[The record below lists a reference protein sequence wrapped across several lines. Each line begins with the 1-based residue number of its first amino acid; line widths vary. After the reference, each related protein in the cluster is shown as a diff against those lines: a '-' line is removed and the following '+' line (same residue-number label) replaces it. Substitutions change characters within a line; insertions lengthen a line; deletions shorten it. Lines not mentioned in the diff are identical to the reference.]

1 MTRHIYGLAVALL
14 AVALL
19 ALTVAPAA
27 AQDAITDVGT
37 SSASAASGR
46 SPADVADTN
55 TSAAA
60 QIAFTGT
67 TSRWTFR
74 PATVLVG
81 NGAWV
86 DADSFERSRPPTQDA
101 MPAPLEGEH
110 GAVFVSYGIAAGG
123 GASLDHLQFDVDVS
137 LPGTT
142 VSIAGHFSHAP
153 DPNDPTGGGAAVHAG
168 PRAAYDVGPFTL
180 FGEHLFLT
188 ASRDRAAAS
197 AIGNKSGAGIEIP
210 LRDGAVLRLGVRTH
224 SGMPGAGVDEVVV
237 GFGARF

>member
-1 MTRHIYGLAVALL
+1 MTRHIYGLAL
-14 AVALL
+14 AL

-46 SPADVADTN
+46 SPADVAGTN
-55 TSAAA
+55 TPAAA
-60 QIAFTGT
+60 QIAFTGYQQADV
-67 TSRWTFR
+67 
-74 PATVLVG
+74 PAGYGLVG

-86 DADSFERSRPPTQDA
+86 DADSFERSRPLTQDP
-101 MPAPLEGEH
+101 MQAPLEGEH
-110 GAVFVSYGIAAGG
+110 GSVFVSYGIAAGG

-153 DPNDPTGGGAAVHAG
+153 DPNDPMGGGAAVHAG

-224 SGMPGAGVDEVVV
+224 SGMPGAGVDEFVV